1 MLKLEEVSVEC
12 KMNNE
17 NDVNPNLVIDYCI
30 SYKKPEEVVGT
41 NMCDKC
47 GKPTTMTFKYTGVDT
62 KANSQGSD
70 GISSG
75 LKAEDEGSLSTV
87 RIVTKGKGNKGKIY
101 ADVIVNLGETF
112 VLEVAPGDSKFQNKL
127 ETEIYDE
134 NNKKI
139 QEIKFNSKCSKPIV
153 VGDEFGLIKLM
164 SAWENSS
171 CGASIISEDAGGEC
185 TAANRAPGSI
195 SECACATLETV
206 S

>member
-1 MLKLEEVSVEC
+1 VFFPDGGDTDAGQLPDIGENTCGDLAPGSKMLKLEEVSVEC

-134 NNKKI
+134 TTRK
-139 QEIKFNSKCSKPIV
+139 SKR
-153 VGDEFGLIKLM
+153 
-164 SAWENSS
+164 SS
-171 CGASIISEDAGGEC
+171 W
-185 TAANRAPGSI
+185 R
-195 SECACATLETV
+195 
-206 S
+206 